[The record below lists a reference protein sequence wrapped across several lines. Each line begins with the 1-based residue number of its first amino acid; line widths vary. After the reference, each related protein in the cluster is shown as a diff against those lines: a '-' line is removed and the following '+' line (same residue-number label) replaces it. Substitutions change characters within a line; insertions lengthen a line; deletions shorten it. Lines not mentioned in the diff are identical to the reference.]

1 MNTSIWKTHF
11 LSSMLIMTILMISS
25 QLTSIIILKI
35 YLVNEGFTIMPIG
48 KPQMLDKDTRDD
60 MTLCVEQITE
70 A

>member
-1 MNTSIWKTHF
+1 
-11 LSSMLIMTILMISS
+11 MISS